1 MSSSWYE
8 GFQVETD
15 PFVLEADLEVSL
27 DEKWI
32 SLAKHLI
39 NENDDKK

>member
-1 MSSSWYE
+1 MSLYE
-8 GFQVETD
+8 EFQVETD

-27 DEKWI
+27 DEKWV
-32 SLAKHLI
+32 SLAQHLL